1 VGSKEIL
8 FRTAAR
14 RLMGGG
20 SREKESKTMGDK
32 SPKAKAK
39 SKKRD
44 AAVKAQKKED
54 ATLKAHP
61 PGSALK
67 A

>member
-1 VGSKEIL
+1 VGSKETL

-14 RLMGGG
+14 RLIGGG
-20 SREKESKTMGDK
+20 LRKKESKTMGDK

-39 SKKRD
+39 TKKRD